1 MRAPEFWTSGG
12 SLATLLAPAAAVYD
26 LAGQLRRALTHPVK
40 ASVPV
45 VCVGNLTV
53 GGAGKTPVALAIT
66 QRLRAHGKQVHI
78 LTRGYRGCMTGP
90 VAVDPARHT
99 AREVGDEAL
108 LLAAAAPTWVARD
121 RPAGAR
127 AAAQAGAQIIVM
139 DDGLQS
145 ATLTKDVS
153 LLVID
158 GGYGFGNGL
167 VIPAGPLREAPPRG
181 FARADAVIVVD
192 DPVARAAAI
201 EPRNGTPWL
210 AAHLVPD
217 PRAEALAGQA
227 VVAFAGIG
235 RPEKF
240 FNTLRAIGCRLVEGR
255 GFPDHHFYDPDEIM
269 RLVELAC
276 ERRAQLVTTMKDVV
290 RLPAEA
296 RAMVTP
302 VTVNVEFEDPEA
314 LDRVLDPVL
323 HTA

>member
-26 LAGQLRRALTHPVK
+26 LAGRLRRGITHPVK

-78 LTRGYRGCMTGP
+78 LTRGYRGRMTGP

-127 AAAQAGAQIIVM
+127 AAAQAGAQIVVM

-158 GGYGFGNGL
+158 GGYGFGNGR

-181 FARADAVIVVD
+181 FARANAVIVVD
-192 DPVARAAAI
+192 DSVARAAAI
-201 EPRNGTPWL
+201 EPCNGTPWL